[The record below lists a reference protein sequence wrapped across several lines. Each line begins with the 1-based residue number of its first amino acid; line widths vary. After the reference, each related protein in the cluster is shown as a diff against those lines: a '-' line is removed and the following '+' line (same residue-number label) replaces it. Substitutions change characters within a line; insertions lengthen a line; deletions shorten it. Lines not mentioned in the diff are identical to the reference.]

1 MELRLEAVLAP
12 LTTQDDARRRTREA
26 AERDIRNADA
36 ALTQAR
42 EYLSRHEGSALFDVN
57 KLIRDAEQA
66 MTAAREALDEDPLQ
80 ASAAASRATT
90 LAERAIAAPGRR

>member
-1 MELRLEAVLAP
+1 MTRSAGRERPPSAIYARPMPP
-12 LTTQDDARRRTREA
+12 LTG
-26 AERDIRNADA
+26 
-36 ALTQAR
+36 AR
-42 EYLSRHEGSALFDVN
+42 EYLSKHEGSALFDVN
-57 KLIRDAEQA
+57 KLMHEAEQS